1 VKTAVAPTG
10 APTEP
15 IPLATDAVPQPFAR
29 WLPFEWIVAIRF
41 LREGRVQTAFIIGGV
56 ALGVAVIVFM
66 SALITGLQSSLIERV
81 LTGIP
86 HIQLTPRKDIVR
98 ALRDT
103 AAGIREGAV
112 LQAPLQR
119 LKGIDQWQSVLAQVG
134 AMPEVVVASP
144 AVAGSAVVVRGDVS
158 RVIGLTGMIP
168 DLYFRVVQLPGK
180 IVKGSA
186 RLDGTDI
193 LIGTELATD
202 LGIGVGDKLNV
213 TGTSGTMT
221 TLTITGIFDLG
232 NKYVNERSTFMALRT
247 AQTLMALPGGVTSI
261 DITVHDVYAAEVIA
275 QRIMSSASVEADS
288 WITTNAQF
296 FTAITAQ
303 TISMNAIRF
312 FVGLSVAFGI
322 ASVLVVSVVQKSREI
337 GILRAMGI
345 ARGQVLRI
353 FLLQGGLLGLGGALA
368 GSVLGFAGLTA
379 WTQFTRADDG
389 SSLFTL
395 ELSAGLFG
403 WTLGLATLT
412 GLVAAVIPAL
422 RAARLDPVVAIN
434 G

>member
-1 VKTAVAPTG
+1 M
-10 APTEP
+10 
-15 IPLATDAVPQPFAR
+15 ATDAAPQPFAR

-56 ALGVAVIVFM
+56 AIGVAVIVFM

-86 HIQLTPRKDIVR
+86 HIQLTPRKEIVR
-98 ALRDT
+98 VLRDT
-103 AAGIREGAV
+103 APGMHEGAV
-112 LQAPLQR
+112 MQAPLQR
-119 LKGIDQWQSVLAQVG
+119 LKGIDQWQGVVAQVG
-134 AMPEVVVASP
+134 AMPEVAVASP
-144 AVAGSAVVVRGDVS
+144 AVTGSAVVVRGDVS
-158 RVIGLTGMIP
+158 RVIGLTGIIP
-168 DLYFRVVQLPGK
+168 DLYFRVVALPDK
-180 IVKGSA
+180 IVKGST

-193 LIGTELATD
+193 LIGTELAAD
-202 LGIGVGDKLNV
+202 LGIGVGDKLHV
-213 TGTSGTMT
+213 TGTGGAVT
-221 TLTITGIFDLG
+221 TLTVTGIFDMG

-275 QRIMSSASVEADS
+275 QRITNSASVEADS

-303 TISMNAIRF
+303 TISMDAIRF

-322 ASVLVVSVVQKSREI
+322 ASVLVISVVQKSGDI

-345 ARGQVLRI
+345 TRGQVLRI

-368 GSVLGFAGLTA
+368 GSALGFAGLTA
-379 WTQFTRADDG
+379 WMRFTRAADG

-395 ELSAGLFG
+395 QPSAGLFG

-412 GLVAAVIPAL
+412 GLVAAVVPAL

-434 G
+434 A

>member
-1 VKTAVAPTG
+1 
-10 APTEP
+10 
-15 IPLATDAVPQPFAR
+15 
-29 WLPFEWIVAIRF
+29 
-41 LREGRVQTAFIIGGV
+41 
-56 ALGVAVIVFM
+56 
-66 SALITGLQSSLIERV
+66 
-81 LTGIP
+81 
-86 HIQLTPRKDIVR
+86 
-98 ALRDT
+98 
-103 AAGIREGAV
+103 
-112 LQAPLQR
+112 
-119 LKGIDQWQSVLAQVG
+119 LAQVG
-134 AMPEVVVASP
+134 AMPEVAVASP
-144 AVAGSAVVVRGDVS
+144 AVTGSAVVVRGDVS

-168 DLYFRVVQLPGK
+168 DLYFRVVALPDK
-180 IVKGSA
+180 IVRGST

-193 LIGTELATD
+193 LIGTELAAD

-213 TGTSGTMT
+213 TGTGGAVT
-221 TLTITGIFDLG
+221 TLTVTGIFDMG

-275 QRIMSSASVEADS
+275 QRMMSSASVEADS

-296 FTAITAQ
+296 FTAIAAQ
-303 TISMNAIRF
+303 KISMNAIRF

-345 ARGQVLRI
+345 TRGQVLRI

-368 GSVLGFAGLTA
+368 GSVLGFGGLTA
-379 WTQFTRADDG
+379 WMRFTRAADG

-412 GLVAAVIPAL
+412 GLVAAVVPAL
-422 RAARLDPVVAIN
+422 RAAQLDPVVAIN
-434 G
+434 A

>member
-1 VKTAVAPTG
+1 MTVPPSTIGSHTQPASRTATP
-10 APTEP
+10 PR
-15 IPLATDAVPQPFAR
+15 LFAR
-29 WLPFEWIVAIRF
+29 WLPFEWIVAVRF
-41 LREGRVQTAFIIGGV
+41 LREGRVQTMFIIGGV

-81 LTGIP
+81 LTGVP
-86 HIQLTPRKDIVR
+86 HIELTPQKAVVR

-103 AAGIREGAV
+103 SGGLREGAIM
-112 LQAPLQR
+112 QAPLQR
-119 LKGIDQWQSVLAQVG
+119 ETGIDQWQRIVTQVA
-134 AMPEVVVASP
+134 AMPNVAVASP
-144 AVAGSAVVVRGDVS
+144 AVTGSAIVMRAGVS
-158 RVIGLTGMIP
+158 RVIRITGMEP
-168 DLYFRVVQLPGK
+168 ELHYRVIALPGK

-186 RLDGTDI
+186 ELDGSAI
-193 LIGTELATD
+193 LVGTELAAD
-202 LGIGVGDKLNV
+202 LGVGLGDKLNV
-213 TGTSGTMT
+213 TGTGGAATL
-221 TLTITGIFDLG
+221 LTITGIFDLG
-232 NKYVNERSTFMALRT
+232 NKFVNGRSTFILLRT
-247 AQTLMALPGGVTSI
+247 AQSLMGLPGGVTSI
-261 DITVHDVYAAEVIA
+261 DVTVHDVYAADTVA
-275 QRIMSSASVEADS
+275 RQIMDVAAVQADS

-345 ARGQVLRI
+345 TRGQVLRI
-353 FLLQGGLLGLGGALA
+353 FLLQGGLLGIGGAMAGLA
-368 GSVLGFAGLTA
+368 LGYIGLTA
-379 WTQFTRADDG
+379 FMALTRAADG

-395 ELSAGLFG
+395 VLTASLFG
-403 WTLGLATLT
+403 WAMALATLT
-412 GLVAAVIPAL
+412 GLVAAVVPAI

>member
-1 VKTAVAPTG
+1 
-10 APTEP
+10 
-15 IPLATDAVPQPFAR
+15 VPQPFAR

>member
-1 VKTAVAPTG
+1 MTTAVTAAAAPTD
-10 APTEP
+10 PVP
-15 IPLATDAVPQPFAR
+15 VATDAAPPPFAP

-56 ALGVAVIVFM
+56 AIGVAVIVFM
-66 SALITGLQSSLIERV
+66 SALLTGLQSSLIQRV

-103 AAGIREGAV
+103 TPGMREGAMM
-112 LQAPLQR
+112 QAPLQR
-119 LKGIDQWQSVLAQVG
+119 LKGIDQWQSVVTQVS
-134 AMPEVVVASP
+134 AMPEVAVASP
-144 AVAGSAVVVRGDVS
+144 AVTGSAVVVRGDVS

-168 DLYFRVVQLPGK
+168 DLYFRVVALPDK
-180 IVKGSA
+180 IVKGST

-193 LIGTELATD
+193 LIGTELAAD

-213 TGTSGTMT
+213 TGIGGTMT
-221 TLTITGIFDLG
+221 TLSITGIFDMG

-247 AQTLMALPGGVTSI
+247 AQTLMALPAGVTSI
-261 DITVHDVYAAEVIA
+261 DITVHDVYAAELIA
-275 QRIMSSASVEADS
+275 QRIMSSTSVEADS

-303 TISMNAIRF
+303 TISMTAIRF

-345 ARGQVLRI
+345 TRGQVLRI

-368 GSVLGFAGLTA
+368 GSALGFAGLTV
-379 WTQFTRADDG
+379 WMRLTRADDG

-412 GLVAAVIPAL
+412 GLVAAVVPAL
-422 RAARLDPVVAIN
+422 RAARLDPVVAIKA
-434 G
+434 

>member
-1 VKTAVAPTG
+1 VTTAVIPADAP
-10 APTEP
+10 AEPTP
-15 IPLATDAVPQPFAR
+15 VAKDTVPLPFAR

-86 HIQLTPRKDIVR
+86 HIQLTPRKDVVR

-103 AAGIREGAV
+103 AGGVREGAV
-112 LQAPLQR
+112 MQAPLQR
-119 LKGIDQWQSVLAQVG
+119 LKGIDQWQSVVAQVG
-134 AMPEVVVASP
+134 AMPEVAVASP

-168 DLYFRVVQLPGK
+168 DLYFRVVPLPDK
-180 IVKGSA
+180 IVKGST

-193 LIGTELATD
+193 VIGTELATD
-202 LGIGVGDKLNV
+202 LGVGVGDKLNV
-213 TGTSGTMT
+213 TGTGGVVT

-247 AQTLMALPGGVTSI
+247 AQTLMALSGSVTAI
-261 DITVHDVYAAEVIA
+261 DVTVHDVYAAEVIA
-275 QRIMSSASVEADS
+275 QRIMRSASVEADS

-345 ARGQVLRI
+345 TRGQVLRV
-353 FLLQGGLLGLGGALA
+353 FLLQGVLLGLGGALA
-368 GSVLGFAGLTA
+368 GSLLGFGGLTA
-379 WTQFTRADDG
+379 WMRFTRAADG

-403 WTLGLATLT
+403 WTLLLATVT
-412 GLVAAVIPAL
+412 GLVAAVVPAL

>member
-1 VKTAVAPTG
+1 MTTPVTPAAKPAAPQ
-10 APTEP
+10 
-15 IPLATDAVPQPFAR
+15 LFAR

-56 ALGVAVIVFM
+56 AIGVAVIVFM

-86 HIQLTPRKDIVR
+86 HIQLTPRKEIVR

-103 AAGIREGAV
+103 APGMREGAV
-112 LQAPLQR
+112 MQAPLQR
-119 LKGIDQWQSVLAQVG
+119 LKGIDQWQSIVAQVG
-134 AMPEVVVASP
+134 AMPEVAVVSP
-144 AVAGSAVVVRGDVS
+144 AVTGSAVVMRGDVS

-168 DLYFRVVQLPGK
+168 DLYFRVVALPDK

-193 LIGTELATD
+193 LIGTELAAD

-213 TGTSGTMT
+213 TGTGGAVT

-247 AQTLMALPGGVTSI
+247 AQTLMALPGRVTSI
-261 DITVHDVYAAEVIA
+261 DITVHDVYAADVIA
-275 QRIMSSASVEADS
+275 RRIMSSTNVEADS

-345 ARGQVLRI
+345 TRGQVLRI

-368 GSVLGFAGLTA
+368 GSALGFVGLIA
-379 WTQFTRADDG
+379 WMRLTRAADG

-412 GLVAAVIPAL
+412 GLVAAVVPAV

-434 G
+434 A

>member
-1 VKTAVAPTG
+1 MTTAVTLAA

-15 IPLATDAVPQPFAR
+15 VPTDAAPPPFAP

-56 ALGVAVIVFM
+56 AIGVAVIVFM
-66 SALITGLQSSLIERV
+66 SALLTGLQSSLIERV

-86 HIQLTPRKDIVR
+86 HIQLTPRKEIVR

-103 AAGIREGAV
+103 TLGMREGAV
-112 LQAPLQR
+112 MQSPLQR
-119 LKGIDQWQSVLAQVG
+119 LKGIDQWQNVLAQVG
-134 AMPEVVVASP
+134 AMPEVAVASP
-144 AVAGSAVVVRGDVS
+144 AVTGSAVVVRGDVS

-168 DLYFRVVQLPGK
+168 DLYFRVVALPDK
-180 IVKGSA
+180 IVRGST

-193 LIGTELATD
+193 LIGTELAAD

-213 TGTSGTMT
+213 TGTGGAVT
-221 TLTITGIFDLG
+221 TLTVTGIFDMG

-275 QRIMSSASVEADS
+275 QRMMSSASVEADS

-296 FTAITAQ
+296 FTAIAAQ
-303 TISMNAIRF
+303 KISMNAIRF

-345 ARGQVLRI
+345 TRGQVLRI

-368 GSVLGFAGLTA
+368 GSVLGFGGLTA
-379 WTQFTRADDG
+379 WMRFTRAADG

-412 GLVAAVIPAL
+412 GLVAAVVPAL
-422 RAARLDPVVAIN
+422 RAAQLDPVVAIN
-434 G
+434 A

>member
-1 VKTAVAPTG
+1 MAVSSGAAP
-10 APTEP
+10 AEP
-15 IPLATDAVPQPFAR
+15 VHVATTVAPQPFAR

-66 SALITGLQSSLIERV
+66 SALITGLQSSLIQRV

-103 AAGIREGAV
+103 AAGMREGAV
-112 LQAPLQR
+112 MQAPLQR
-119 LKGIDQWQSVLAQVG
+119 LKGIDQWQSVVAQVG

-144 AVAGSAVVVRGDVS
+144 AVAGSAVVIRGDVS

-168 DLYFRVVQLPGK
+168 DLYYRVVALPDK
-180 IVKGSA
+180 IVKGVS

-193 LIGTELATD
+193 MIGTELAAD

-213 TGTSGTMT
+213 TGTGGATT
-221 TLTITGIFDLG
+221 TLTVTGIFDLG
-232 NKYVNERSTFMALRT
+232 NKYVNQRSTFVALRT
-247 AQTLMALPGGVTSI
+247 AQTLVALPGGVTSI
-261 DITVHDVYAAEVIA
+261 DITVHDVYAADVIA
-275 QRIMSSASVEADS
+275 QRIMSSADVQADS

-345 ARGQVLRI
+345 SRGQVLRV
-353 FLLQGGLLGLGGALA
+353 FLLQGVVLGLGGALA
-368 GSVLGFAGLTA
+368 GSLLGFVGLTA
-379 WTQFTRADDG
+379 WMQLTRAADG

-395 ELSAGLFG
+395 ELSAGLFA

-412 GLVAAVIPAL
+412 GLVAAVVPAL

>member
-1 VKTAVAPTG
+1 VRTALAP
-10 APTEP
+10 AHDVSEP
-15 IPLATDAVPQPFAR
+15 SATDAPTLPFAR
-29 WLPFEWIVAIRF
+29 WLPFEWIVALRF

-56 ALGVAVIVFM
+56 AVGVAVIVFM

-86 HIQLTPRKDIVR
+86 HIQLTPRKEVVR
-98 ALRDT
+98 ALR
-103 AAGIREGAV
+103 GSIPGVREGAV
-112 LQAPLQR
+112 IQAPLQR
-119 LKGIDQWQSVLAQVG
+119 LKGIDQWQSILAQVG

-144 AVAGSAVVVRGDVS
+144 SVTGSAVVVRGDVS

-168 DLYFRVVQLPGK
+168 DLYFRVVALPEK
-180 IVKGSA
+180 VVKGSA
-186 RLDGTDI
+186 QLDGTDI
-193 LIGTELATD
+193 IIGAELASD
-202 LGIGVGDKLNV
+202 LGIVVGDKLIV
-213 TGTSGTMT
+213 TGSGGVMT
-221 TLTITGIFDLG
+221 TLTVRGIFDLG

-247 AQTLMALPGGVTSI
+247 AQTLMALPGSVTSI
-261 DITVHDVYAAEVIA
+261 DITVRDVYEAEVIA
-275 QRIMSSASVEADS
+275 QRIKRSADVQADS

-296 FTAITAQ
+296 FTAISAQ

-345 ARGQVLRI
+345 TRGQVLRI

-368 GSVLGFAGLTA
+368 GSLLGFVGLTA
-379 WTQFTRADDG
+379 WMQLTRAADG

-403 WTLGLATLT
+403 LTLGLATIT
-412 GLVAAVIPAL
+412 GLVAAVVPAV

>member
-1 VKTAVAPTG
+1 VAAEG
-10 APTEP
+10 AP
-15 IPLATDAVPQPFAR
+15 AAVLPFAR

-56 ALGVAVIVFM
+56 AIGVAVIVFM

-86 HIQLTPRKDIVR
+86 HIQLTPQRDIVR
-98 ALRDT
+98 ALRHNT
-103 AAGIREGAV
+103 PGTREGAV
-112 LQAPLQR
+112 MQAPLQK
-119 LKGIDQWQSVLAQVG
+119 LKGIDQWQSVMAQVG
-134 AMPEVVVASP
+134 AMPEVAVASP
-144 AVAGSAVVVRGDVS
+144 GVSGSAVVVRGDVS
-158 RVIGLTGMIP
+158 RVIALTGMIP
-168 DLYFRVVQLPGK
+168 DLYFRVVALPDK

-193 LIGTELATD
+193 LIGTELAAD

-213 TGTSGTMT
+213 TGNGGAVT
-221 TLTITGIFDLG
+221 TLTVTGIFDLG
-232 NKYVNERSTFMALRT
+232 NKFVNERSTFMALRT
-247 AQTLMALPGGVTSI
+247 AQTLTALPGGVTSI
-261 DITVHDVYAAEVIA
+261 DVTVQDVYAAEVIA
-275 QRIMSSASVEADS
+275 QRIMNSANVEADS
-288 WITTNAQF
+288 WITTNKQF
-296 FTAITAQ
+296 FTAISAQ

-345 ARGQVLRI
+345 SRGQVLRI

-368 GSVLGFAGLTA
+368 GSVLGYAGLTT
-379 WTQFTRADDG
+379 WMRLTRAVDG

-395 ELSAGLFG
+395 ELTLGLFG
-403 WTLGLATLT
+403 WTLLLATIT
-412 GLVAAVIPAL
+412 GLVAAVVPAL

-434 G
+434 A

>member
-1 VKTAVAPTG
+1 VTTAVTPAG
-10 APTEP
+10 APTESVSVASDGAP
-15 IPLATDAVPQPFAR
+15 EPFAR
-29 WLPFEWIVAIRF
+29 WQPFEWIVATRF
-41 LREGRVQTAFIIGGV
+41 LREGRVQTTFIIGGV
-56 ALGVAVIVFM
+56 AIGVAVIVFM

-86 HIQLTPRKDIVR
+86 HIQLTPRKEVVR

-103 AAGIREGAV
+103 TPGLREGAV

-119 LKGIDQWQSVLAQVG
+119 LKGIDQWQAVVAQVD
-134 AMPEVVVASP
+134 AMPEVAVASP
-144 AVAGSAVVVRGDVS
+144 AVTGSAVVVRGDVS
-158 RVIGLTGMIP
+158 RVIGLTGVIP
-168 DLYFRVVQLPGK
+168 DLYYRVVALPDK

-186 RLDGTDI
+186 RLTGTDL
-193 LIGTELATD
+193 LIGTELAAD
-202 LGIGVGDKLNV
+202 LGVSVGDKLNV
-213 TGTSGTMT
+213 IGTGGITT

-261 DITVHDVYAAEVIA
+261 DITVHDVYAADVIA
-275 QRIMSSASVEADS
+275 QRITSGASVEANS

-303 TISMNAIRF
+303 TISMDAIRF

-345 ARGQVLRI
+345 TRGQVLRI

-368 GSVLGFAGLTA
+368 GSALGFAGLTA
-379 WTQFTRADDG
+379 WMRLTRAADG

-412 GLVAAVIPAL
+412 GLVAAVVPAL

-434 G
+434 A